1 MKVSVYSTTTCPY
14 CVMLKK
20 WLKDKDIEFDDIYV
34 DRDRAA
40 AQKMVKLSGQMGV
53 PFTTI
58 EGEDGKLQGVLGF
71 DVPTISHLLNVSA

>member
-40 AQKMVKLSGQMGV
+40 AQRMVKLSGQMGV

-58 EGEDGKLQGVLGF
+58 EGRGRRNFKVYSGLMSPL
-71 DVPTISHLLNVSA
+71 SHIC